1 MSKKR
6 SLFEER
12 ISEIDLEIH
21 KRRHKWSLTAIS
33 WMDFSDVAQI
43 LRIHI
48 YKKWHMY
55 DEKMPL
61 APWINRI
68 ISNQI
73 RNLIRNNYGNFSRP
87 CLKCSAFEGE
97 NLCSIYGKQ
106 STTCSLFAKWQK
118 SKKNAYDTK
127 LPVSLENHSQEVFN
141 MKHDVFNIEATSQ
154 NLHSKMEKTLKPIEW
169 KFYNLAYIAHKSEE
183 EIAKIMGYKSSEK
196 NRLAGYKQIR
206 NLKKIIIQKAKKYI
220 YNGDI
225 DIV

>member
-1 MSKKR
+1 MSNKKF
-6 SLFEER
+6 SFEEK
-12 ISEIDLEIH
+12 IKDIDLEIY
-21 KRRHKWSLTAIS
+21 KRRHKWSLTALC

-48 YKKWHMY
+48 HKKWKMY
-55 DEKMPL
+55 DQKKPL
-61 APWINRI
+61 APWVNRI

-97 NLCSIYGKQ
+97 DLCSIYGKQ
-106 STTCSLFAKWQK
+106 SAACVLFAKWQK

-127 LPVSLENHSQEVFN
+127 LPVSLENHTQEVFN
-141 MKHDVFNIEATSQ
+141 MRHDVFDIEISSQ
-154 NLHSKMEKTLKPIEW
+154 NLHKKMEKVLKPIEW
-169 KFYNLAYIAHKSEE
+169 KFYSLAYIHHKTEE

-206 NLKKIIIQKAKKYI
+206 NLKKTILRKAKKYI
-220 YNGDI
+220 YNGEI
-225 DIV
+225 DIL